1 MTSSAARLLERA
13 VRLEP
18 GEAPAAFAAAA
29 YHFCLLCGYFVL
41 RPIRDT
47 MGIAGGV
54 EQIPWL
60 FLGTFLAMLAA
71 VPLFGL
77 LTARFR
83 RSVFLPAVYLFFI
96 VNILAFAWAF
106 ERAPNDPVLAR
117 TFFIWVSVFNLFI
130 VSVFWSF
137 MVDLF
142 SREQS
147 RRIFGF
153 LAAGGTAGALLG
165 PLITGF
171 LAEHVGQVVLM
182 LVSATLLALAL
193 VAIRYLL
200 RWSNTSAAS
209 RLVRGLPADLER
221 SRRPIGGNP
230 FAGIRLV
237 FSTPYL
243 AGIALFILLLTSV
256 STFLYIEQLK
266 IVETAFATRDARTA
280 FFGKVDAVVQALTIT
295 IQLFV
300 TSRLAARYGVQA
312 LLVSVPLLMVG
323 GFIALGFE
331 PTLWVLVVVLV
342 IRRALEYSI
351 TRPAREMLFTT
362 VDPETKSKAKNFID
376 TVVYRGG
383 DWVSS
388 MVHKLLEVLGLGL
401 SGIAFF
407 GAAIAAVWAG
417 VAFALGRAHERIR
430 DTR

>member
-1 MTSSAARLLERA
+1 MTSTTARWLEQA
-13 VRLEP
+13 VKLEP
-18 GEAPAAFAAAA
+18 GETTAALAAAA
-29 YHFCLLCGYFVL
+29 YHFCLLSGYFVL

-71 VPLFGL
+71 VPVFGL

-83 RSVFLPAVYLFFI
+83 RSVFLPTVYVFFI
-96 VNILAFAWAF
+96 ANILAFAWAF
-106 ERAPNDPVLAR
+106 ARMPEQAVLAR

-153 LAAGGTAGALLG
+153 LAAGGTAGALIG
-165 PLITGF
+165 PLLTGL
-171 LAEHVGQVVLM
+171 LAERVGQVALM
-182 LVSATLLALAL
+182 LLSAALLTLALL
-193 VAIRYLL
+193 AIRYLL
-200 RWSNTSAAS
+200 GWSQRSPAS
-209 RLVRGLPADLER
+209 RLVAGLPADR
-221 SRRPIGGNP
+221 DRASRPIGGNP

-280 FFGKVDAVVQALTIT
+280 FFGKLDALVQALTIT
-295 IQLFV
+295 IQLFI

-312 LLVSVPLLMVG
+312 LLVSVPVLMVC
-323 GFIALGFE
+323 GFLALGLA

-362 VDPETKSKAKNFID
+362 VDTETKYKAKNFID

-388 MVHKLLEVLGLGL
+388 MVHKLLELVGLGL

-407 GAAIAAVWAG
+407 GAVIAGIWAG

-430 DTR
+430 EPQ